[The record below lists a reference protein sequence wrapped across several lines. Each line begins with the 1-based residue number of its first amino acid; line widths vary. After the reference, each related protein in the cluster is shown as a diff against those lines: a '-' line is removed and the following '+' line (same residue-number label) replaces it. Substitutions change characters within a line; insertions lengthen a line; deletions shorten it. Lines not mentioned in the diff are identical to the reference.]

1 MFEEMKQQE
10 AALQKAHAELE
21 RRLIEY
27 TAELLKTNERLQ
39 AEITERRR
47 VEELLQ
53 SSEDRF
59 RILFEYNPLMYFTVS
74 TEGNVLSVNQS
85 VAEQLGYTPE
95 QLIGQS
101 VLKVFHEDDK
111 KAVLEQLTLCLQ
123 SPRHVSHWEIRK
135 VRNDGSMLWVR
146 ESARTVQDNKGN
158 TIILI
163 ACEDITKR
171 KQAES
176 KLRESEEKYRTLIE
190 HSYDLIIEVSING
203 RFLYVSSKHK
213 ELLGYEPAELLGRSI
228 FENIHP
234 DDCPAVIAEFQR
246 AIQTFSSG
254 HSVFRYRH
262 KNGEWHWLE
271 STGKPFKTATGEVLT
286 IVASQDITERKSAE
300 EALKESFAQLSK
312 KNRYETIIS
321 TITRS
326 VHQSL
331 SLEDVLE
338 NAVDTMSSNI
348 NNVDAIAIYLAEGGE
363 AVLRAYRG
371 FPDWYIE
378 RAGRISYPK
387 GFIWKTIIEGEP
399 LYCADVDQDRVIG
412 PAGRELGIKSYVSM
426 PIHFEGKAAGVI
438 AINSFKKNAFNEEE
452 LKLLEIVA
460 QQIETAIDNAKHS
473 EEIRKLNEELEK
485 RVVER
490 TRKLETAN
498 KELEAFSYSVSHDLR
513 APLRAIEGFS
523 SIFLEECSSDLNAEG
538 LRFLNIIRTN
548 VKQMSQLIDDLLA
561 FSRLGRQ
568 EIRLSEVKM
577 EQLVRD
583 VFEELKPNTSYR
595 SPEFIIKTLP
605 NAYGDRAMIHQV
617 FINLLSNAIKFT
629 TPKERA
635 VIEVGGWAEGQHNVY
650 YIDDNGVGFDM
661 QYVDKLFGVFQRLHT
676 TGEFEG
682 TGVGLAIVQRI
693 IHKHNGRVWAEG
705 KVGEGATFY
714 FTLPVVGDGPEAES

>member
-1 MFEEMKQQE
+1 MKQQE

-21 RRLIEY
+21 RRVIEH

-53 SSEDRF
+53 SSEERF
-59 RILFEYNPLMYFTVS
+59 RTLYEYNPSMYFTVS

-111 KAVLEQLTLCLQ
+111 KAVLEQLMLCLQ
-123 SPRHVSHWEIRK
+123 SPRHISHWEIRK
-135 VRNDGSMLWVR
+135 VRNDSSMLWVR

-158 TIILI
+158 TVILI
-163 ACEDITKR
+163 ACEDITER

-176 KLRESEEKYRTLIE
+176 RLRESEEKYRTLIEHSYDLIIEISINESRLRESEEKYRTLIE

-246 AIQTFSSG
+246 AIQTLSSG
-254 HSVFRYRH
+254 HAVFRYRH

-286 IVASQDITERKSAE
+286 IVASQDITERKRAE

-321 TITRS
+321 TITRI

-338 NAVDTMSSNI
+338 NAVEAMSKNI
-348 NNVDAIAIYLAEGGE
+348 DRADNISIFLIEGEDLSEPCCEPQYERPSRAE

-371 FPDWYIE
+371 YPNWFIE
-378 RAGRISYPK
+378 RVRRIPYPK
-387 GFIWKTIIEGEP
+387 GFTWKTIIDGKP
-399 LYCADVDQDRVIG
+399 SYCPDVDQDTSIG
-412 PAGRELGIKSYVSM
+412 PAGREMGTKSYAAM
-426 PIHFEGKAAGVI
+426 PIYFEDKVVGCM
-438 AINSFKKNAFNEEE
+438 AINSLQKNAFDEEE

-460 QQIETAIDNAKHS
+460 GQIEIAINNAQRAEALRQS
-473 EEIRKLNEELEK
+473 EEALREKL
-485 RVVER
+485 
-490 TRKLETAN
+490 A
-498 KELEAFSYSVSHDLR
+498 
-513 APLRAIEGFS
+513 
-523 SIFLEECSSDLNAEG
+523 
-538 LRFLNIIRTN
+538 
-548 VKQMSQLIDDLLA
+548 QLYKKN
-561 FSRLGRQ
+561 Q
-568 EIRLSEVKM
+568 
-577 EQLVRD
+577 
-583 VFEELKPNTSYR
+583 
-595 SPEFIIKTLP
+595 
-605 NAYGDRAMIHQV
+605 
-617 FINLLSNAIKFT
+617 
-629 TPKERA
+629 
-635 VIEVGGWAEGQHNVY
+635 
-650 YIDDNGVGFDM
+650 
-661 QYVDKLFGVFQRLHT
+661 
-676 TGEFEG
+676 
-682 TGVGLAIVQRI
+682 
-693 IHKHNGRVWAEG
+693 
-705 KVGEGATFY
+705 
-714 FTLPVVGDGPEAES
+714 